1 MYEAKY
7 GSDTS
12 LDRPHVSGTN
22 HHATRNRHEGDNIIM
37 NILHMKYAV
46 EVARLGS
53 LNKAAETLIIAQPN
67 ISRSIKELEAD
78 LGITIFNRSA
88 KGMVLTPEGEEFI
101 SYAQSILKQIDEVE
115 MLYKQGSTKKQKFS
129 ISVPRAGY
137 ISAAFA
143 EFSKSVSADPAE
155 IFYKETNSQGTIN
168 AVLNNDYK
176 LGIIRYAEN
185 YDGFFKSMLEEK
197 GLAYEMVAEFSYTLI
212 MSRDNPLAVKDEIRF
227 DDLAPYIE
235 IAHADPYVPTLPL
248 SKVVKDEL
256 PDNISR
262 RIFVFERAS
271 QYDLLSENPETFMW
285 ISPAPQKVLDRYGLV
300 QRACAENKK
309 IYKDV
314 LIYREGYKLSKL
326 DKQFITELCES
337 RRKHLK

>member
-1 MYEAKY
+1 
-7 GSDTS
+7 
-12 LDRPHVSGTN
+12 
-22 HHATRNRHEGDNIIM
+22 M

-101 SYAQSILKQIDEVE
+101 SYARSILRQIDEVE
-115 MLYKQGSTKKQKFS
+115 LIYKQSSPKKQKFS
-129 ISVPRAGY
+129 ISVPRTCY
-137 ISAAFA
+137 ISDAFA
-143 EFSKSVSADPAE
+143 EFSKTIGSDPAE
-155 IFYKETNSQGTIN
+155 IFYEETNTQRTIN
-168 AVLNNDYK
+168 NVLNNEYK
-176 LGIIRYAEN
+176 MGIIRYFES
-185 YDGFFKSMLEEK
+185 YDRMFKTMLEEK
-197 GLAYEMVAEFSYTLI
+197 GLCYEMVTEFSYVLV
-212 MSRDNPLAVKDEIRF
+212 MGKDSPLASKKEIGF
-227 DDLAPYIE
+227 DDLKNYIE
-235 IAHADPYVPTLPL
+235 IAHANPQVSSLPV
-248 SKVVKDEL
+248 SKTVKDEL
-256 PDNISR
+256 PDNIQR

-271 QYDLLSENPETFMW
+271 QFDLLAENPETFMW
-285 ISPAPQKVLDRYGLV
+285 VAPIPEKLLERYGLV
-300 QRACAENKK
+300 QRICGNNKK

-326 DKQFITELCES
+326 DKNFITLLCES